1 MTKILAGY
9 HANGIDGQTIPNP
22 YLCPQMMFCPEGSKM
37 AQMCPD
43 GYWTP
48 YRGAKAQTECITC
61 PRGKWC
67 KFSTMFA
74 DASFRALMA
83 STPGMESFT
92 LDVAGTTNLN
102 AVMPVLLANYF
113 GPCANGYICLEGAI
127 SSTPASIAT
136 EGGYPCEVGNY
147 CPSGVTIQQPCRP
160 GTYNNQLG

>member
-1 MTKILAGY
+1 
-9 HANGIDGQTIPNP
+9 
-22 YLCPQMMFCPEGSKM
+22 
-37 AQMCPD
+37 
-43 GYWTP
+43 
-48 YRGAKAQTECITC
+48 
-61 PRGKWC
+61 
-67 KFSTMFA
+67 MFA